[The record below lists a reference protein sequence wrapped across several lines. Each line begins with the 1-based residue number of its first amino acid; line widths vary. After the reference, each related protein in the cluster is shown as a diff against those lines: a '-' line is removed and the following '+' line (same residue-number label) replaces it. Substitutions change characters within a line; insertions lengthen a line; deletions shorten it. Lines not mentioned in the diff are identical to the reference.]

1 MVAGKTE
8 RSGLVRNAPPGVG
21 DAEVTTLLRTLPRGR
36 GQLRI
41 AGYYQLGWDLIVVY
55 DVLDEQG
62 TRVSDIR
69 AIFPRHHPIVTTGTV
84 YSLDSGEAAELIR
97 DSA

>member
-1 MVAGKTE
+1 MGKME
-8 RSGLVRNAPPGVG
+8 RSGFVRNAPPGVG
-21 DAEVTTLLRTLPRGR
+21 DAEVTTLLRMLPRGR

-41 AGYYQLGWDLIVVY
+41 AGYYLLGHDHIVVY

-62 TRVSDIR
+62 TRVSDMR
-69 AIFPRHHPIVTTGTV
+69 GIFPRHHPIVATGTV
-84 YSLDSGEAAELIR
+84 YSLDSGEAAELSR